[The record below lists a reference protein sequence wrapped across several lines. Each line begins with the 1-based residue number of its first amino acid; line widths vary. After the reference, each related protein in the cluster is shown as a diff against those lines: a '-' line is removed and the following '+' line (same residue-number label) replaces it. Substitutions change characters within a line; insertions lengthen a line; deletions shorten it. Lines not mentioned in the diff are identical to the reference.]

1 MRKELTPVTTKKN
14 VKQKQKWQKQKRTE
28 ELQNKHKTVN
38 RMTIVSPSLSKI
50 NLNVNRLIS
59 PLKTQNKVT

>member
-28 ELQNKHKTVN
+28 EKNDPPYVFF
-38 RMTIVSPSLSKI
+38 
-50 NLNVNRLIS
+50 
-59 PLKTQNKVT
+59 